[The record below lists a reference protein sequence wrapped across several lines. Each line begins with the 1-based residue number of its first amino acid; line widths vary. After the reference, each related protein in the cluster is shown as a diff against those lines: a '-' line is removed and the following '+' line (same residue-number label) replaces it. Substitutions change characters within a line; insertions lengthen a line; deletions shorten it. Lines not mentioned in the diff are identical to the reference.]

1 MRGEMQ
7 NKEVLEPKRAAIEAE
22 VHTQQIYQ
30 AIANK
35 LLTVERR
42 GGRVYI
48 TRKSF
53 ERWKRNLEARRR
65 MRTEEQQLVAGAP
78 EASRVTA

>member
-1 MRGEMQ
+1 MQ
-7 NKEVLEPKRAAIEAE
+7 NKAVVEPKKAAIEAE

-30 AIANK
+30 AIGNK

-48 TRKSF
+48 SRESF

-65 MRTEEQQLVAGAP
+65 MRVEERQLVAGAP
-78 EASRVTA
+78 EASRATA